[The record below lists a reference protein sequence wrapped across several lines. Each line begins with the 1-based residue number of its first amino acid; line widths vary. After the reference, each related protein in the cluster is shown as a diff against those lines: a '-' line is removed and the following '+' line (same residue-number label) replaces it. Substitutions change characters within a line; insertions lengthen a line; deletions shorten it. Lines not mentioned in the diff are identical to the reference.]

1 MVGRLTLDQSIEVQI
16 LVPEPVYKMI
26 KLIIKRILYGILVT
40 IGIVIIVI
48 LISFIPN
55 LIFIIAVILIFYVL
69 GMIVED
75 ELKERKSLK

>member
-1 MVGRLTLDQSIEVQI
+1 
-16 LVPEPVYKMI
+16 MI